1 MLPIC
6 SFTISGKFT
15 LKSQII
21 PNPKTLGDHLRNE
34 RFKRKQSQGMA
45 ATLIGVVQSY
55 LSLWEL
61 NKKEVP
67 EKYKSAALNYIR
79 QENTVF
85 I

>member
-15 LKSQII
+15 LKSQVI

-34 RFKRKQSQGMA
+34 RFKRKHSQGYVA
-45 ATLIGVVQSY
+45 SLIGVRQSY

-61 NKKEVP
+61 NRKEVSL
-67 EKYKSAALNYIR
+67 KYKQAALEYLRLGKRI
-79 QENTVF
+79 
-85 I
+85 